1 MLTEVTRRL
10 KLIERQETDILRWS
24 EPASLQTSW
33 DKRTPFAA
41 ALCRQSKAICD
52 IGCGNQRLRA
62 LLPPAIR
69 YLPADLTR
77 RTPDTALCDLNEKM
91 LPEEYLREADTATLL
106 GVVEYVY
113 DVAWLIDALRPF
125 LGVLIVSYN
134 PADMIDNN
142 RCEKGW
148 VNDYRLDE
156 FADMIVRAGYT
167 LRDVNMVDPGQVV
180 IAAISAA

>member
-77 RTPDTALCDLNEKM
+77 RTPDTALCDLNSLARSSERA
-91 LPEEYLREADTATLL
+91 LALVPALARGYLTRRATFGTAL
-106 GVVEYVY
+106 
-113 DVAWLIDALRPF
+113 ALCRSKS
-125 LGVLIVSYN
+125 GDSI
-134 PADMIDNN
+134 
-142 RCEKGW
+142 
-148 VNDYRLDE
+148 
-156 FADMIVRAGYT
+156 
-167 LRDVNMVDPGQVV
+167 
-180 IAAISAA
+180 